1 MQKLGDYIRE
11 VDVRNKD
18 LKVTNLLGLSMSKQF
33 RPSTSNIVG
42 VDLSNY
48 KVVRNNVFAF
58 DPMSVIRVHK
68 VPIALNDTDFPIIV
82 SPAYITF
89 ECIDVEKLDPKYLM
103 MWFQRTE
110 FDRYADFKSDAAVRG
125 GYDWKE
131 LCETLII
138 IPSIEQQREIV
149 SEYETISKR
158 IKLNE
163 QIIKNLEATAQT
175 LYHKMFVE
183 GIDKENLPEG
193 WRIGTFTE
201 VVKISG
207 GGTPDTSEIMYWN
220 GNIPFFTPTDSTNS
234 YYCIKTE
241 KNLSMLGF
249 ENCSSKIYKKDT
261 TFVTARGTVG
271 EITLASMDMAMNQ
284 SCYALLS
291 NNKEVN
297 VPYYIH
303 QFAIETIA
311 SLKDE
316 VVGAVF
322 NALVTKDFEVKE
334 VIIPSIEIMV
344 EYNLLVKPLYQS
356 ILIRQKENSKLTEL
370 QSLLLAKMGQKKIDT
385 MEEETFK
392 SLYQGPFAEQIAFNI
407 EQLNYRYNRLSEI
420 DVTNKN
426 NQKEYLMLFDSF
438 IALFRALFLEK
449 GKKQY
454 SVQNYY
460 REKGDDE
467 IARKIDAFLDEKMFS
482 WKNES
487 IRSVLKFIADK
498 FVCHIDPIEYIDL
511 GNANFYMSQL
521 ANPYVDNNLKHIM
534 DTISNIMRGQ

>member
-11 VDVRNKD
+11 VNVRNKD

-138 IPSIEQQREIV
+138 IPSIEQQKEIV

-193 WRIGTFTE
+193 WRIGTLGEFCM
-201 VVKISG
+201 ISSSKRIFESEYCG
-207 GGTPDTSEIMYWN
+207 NGVPFYRGKEITQKKNGEQILDLIYISEKRYNELIENYGKPQKGDILLTAVGTIGNSYMVQDEDFYFKD
-220 GNIPFFTPTDSTNS
+220 GNILWLHDFSITNVNLYVYEYMQSNLFKKHINELSIGSTQKALTIQS
-234 YYCIKTE
+234 LLYTKIIFPDIALIQKFGDMIKKVYNNIRIKRQENE
-241 KNLSMLGF
+241 K
-249 ENCSSKIYKKDT
+249 
-261 TFVTARGTVG
+261 
-271 EITLASMDMAMNQ
+271 
-284 SCYALLS
+284 
-291 NNKEVN
+291 
-297 VPYYIH
+297 
-303 QFAIETIA
+303 
-311 SLKDE
+311 LK
-316 VVGAVF
+316 
-322 NALVTKDFEVKE
+322 
-334 VIIPSIEIMV
+334 
-344 EYNLLVKPLYQS
+344 
-356 ILIRQKENSKLTEL
+356 EL
-370 QSLLLAKMGQKKIDT
+370 QSLLLAKMGK
-385 MEEETFK
+385 
-392 SLYQGPFAEQIAFNI
+392 
-407 EQLNYRYNRLSEI
+407 
-420 DVTNKN
+420 
-426 NQKEYLMLFDSF
+426 
-438 IALFRALFLEK
+438 
-449 GKKQY
+449 
-454 SVQNYY
+454 
-460 REKGDDE
+460 
-467 IARKIDAFLDEKMFS
+467 
-482 WKNES
+482 
-487 IRSVLKFIADK
+487 
-498 FVCHIDPIEYIDL
+498 
-511 GNANFYMSQL
+511 
-521 ANPYVDNNLKHIM
+521 
-534 DTISNIMRGQ
+534 